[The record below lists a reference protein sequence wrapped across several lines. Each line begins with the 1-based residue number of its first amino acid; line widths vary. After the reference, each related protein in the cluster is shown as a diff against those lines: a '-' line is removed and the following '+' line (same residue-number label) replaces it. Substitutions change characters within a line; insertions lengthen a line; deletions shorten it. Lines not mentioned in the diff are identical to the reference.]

1 MNDKVIQIVPYPT
14 NSMGGWLHM
23 QDRIYD
29 INGISPTIT
38 TWLDH
43 GRYLIM
49 VEDERESNDV
59 EIPTRIF

>member
-14 NSMGGWLHM
+14 NSRGGWLHM
-23 QDRIYD
+23 QDRMYD

-49 VEDERESNDV
+49 VDDDKESNKLRKSDK
-59 EIPTRIF
+59 R

>member
-14 NSMGGWLHM
+14 NSRGWLHM

-49 VEDERESNDV
+49 VEDECESN
-59 EIPTRIF
+59 TNRKHSR